1 MKFVMKKKSRNVL
14 RVRDR
19 MSRSPFT
26 VAPRDSLQT
35 VIDLLRR
42 RDIRA
47 VPVMEAGR
55 LTGIVTDRD
64 VRQVAPS
71 YPLFRDDEEIRR
83 CTKNLTVAAAMTA
96 DPLRVSPQAT
106 LVEAAKLLVTYRI
119 SSLPVVDGET
129 LVGMIS
135 VTDLLQ
141 VFVEEHEDTA
151 DSNSK
156 AG

>member
-1 MKFVMKKKSRNVL
+1 
-14 RVRDR
+14 
-19 MSRSPFT
+19 MSRRPFT

-47 VPVMEAGR
+47 VPVMEAGK
-55 LTGIVTDRD
+55 LIGIVTDRD

-83 CTKNLTVAAAMTA
+83 YTENLTVMAAMTA
-96 DPLRVSPQAT
+96 DPLRVSPDAT
-106 LVEAAKLLVTYRI
+106 LVEVAKVLATYRI

-141 VFVEEHEDTA
+141 VFVEEHENTA
-151 DSNSK
+151 DSKWK